1 MTDDRL
7 SGSAKNIGGQVEE
20 GFGRV
25 TGDEKTQ
32 LQGKAKQAE
41 GTLQDVYGQAKE
53 TAADAAEAIRGR
65 ASEAGDFLR
74 TTIEERPFT
83 AAAIA
88 LAELPQLEILWPM
101 SFLPMS
107 SDRIIVEAIKVGQN
121 LLSQNLPPAHSLTDA
136 ATVMRFRELVRSQAI
151 RSALERSSDTFPAF
165 VLREVGHVGADQSK
179 TNRQVISRL
188 WGVFDDPHLNQA

>member
-1 MTDDRL
+1 MTDDRI

-53 TAADAAEAIRGR
+53 TAADAAEAIRER

-88 LAELPQLEILWPM
+88 LAIG
-101 SFLPMS
+101 FLIGRFGHRS
-107 SDRIIVEAIKVGQN
+107 TTRAEGEANCAI
-121 LLSQNLPPAHSLTDA
+121 
-136 ATVMRFRELVRSQAI
+136 RELCARACTPRGPQA
-151 RSALERSSDTFPAF
+151 
-165 VLREVGHVGADQSK
+165 LRHKCAWFNE
-179 TNRQVISRL
+179 NE
-188 WGVFDDPHLNQA
+188 